1 MITYEQFRQ
10 RYKFDQDLDFIG
22 NGAFSIVFKA
32 KYNDR
37 DNYEYAIKRSEVKF
51 IDGKKY
57 TLEEEF
63 KVVKD
68 LSPNDNIA
76 YYKDVI
82 NIKTDH
88 GEYDYI
94 IMEYYPYGNLSKLI
108 KLNGVSYEEE
118 HEKGKELQK
127 ELSFEDKENIAI
139 NILKGLSFLHKNNRI
154 HRDLKPSNILIHY
167 DEQRRLITPLITDFG
182 LSKIVNQEVESF
194 IENSVQGGTVEYS
207 SPEQIKGD
215 TKIYYNTDLWAYGVI
230 IYELFTGKS
239 LFNSKSKNNRSVSRQ
254 GIGDKILNEKISENI
269 EELPK
274 RWQKIAEKCLVRDP
288 NYRVKTADELL
299 DIIFKN
305 EQKKEILIKNEET
318 KVEETVRYNKIATP
332 IIKTTQ
338 PQKGKKTGSIE
349 ILHPTG
355 ENFTYSVNDGKY
367 STEKTFLNLNPGSY
381 KVSVKD
387 EKSNIKSVETKILVY
402 RNNDL
407 KNFLY
412 IFGSAFLI
420 ILLSTIIKNKSKSI
434 ESEEPLDSVTIIGP
448 IYDSKNSLHKI
459 IDSANYFFEKAKK
472 SDDSIYFKD
481 YKSAILRY
489 KLAIDRGAKIDT
501 TLALNLGK
509 CYCNMRDYH
518 KSIIWF
524 QNSCLKNNK
533 NAYYGIGVC
542 FYNQQ
547 KYKEAFDYFIKSST
561 KESYYVL
568 GLMYENGYY
577 VEQSDA
583 MAYEYYNKAYIN
595 GYEPAKK
602 DVDRF
607 SPTSPYN

>member
-1 MITYEQFRQ
+1 MNYEQLRQ
-10 RYKFDQDLDFIG
+10 LYKFDIEKDFRG
-22 NGAFSIVFKA
+22 NGAFSVVFKA

-37 DNYEYAIKRSEVKF
+37 DNYQYAIKRSEVKF

-57 TLEEEF
+57 SLEEEF
-63 KVVKD
+63 KVIKD

-127 ELSFEDKENIAI
+127 ELSFDDKENIAVD
-139 NILKGLSFLHKNNRI
+139 ILKGLSFLHKNNRI

-167 DEQRRLITPLITDFG
+167 DEKRRLITPLITDFG

-239 LFNSKSKNNRSVSRQ
+239 LFNSTPKNNTSVSRQ

-318 KVEETVRYNKIATP
+318 VVEETVKYNKIETP
-332 IIKTTQ
+332 LVKTTH

-349 ILHPTG
+349 ILYPLG
-355 ENFTYSVNDGKY
+355 KNFTYSINDGKY
-367 STEKTFLNLNPGSY
+367 TTEKTFLNLNPGTY

-387 EKSNIKSVETKILVY
+387 EKSNIKSVETKILYY
-402 RNNDL
+402 R
-407 KNFLY
+407 KEEFKVFLY
-412 IFGSAFLI
+412 IFGTVFFI
-420 ILLSTIIKNKSKSI
+420 ILLSSIIKIYKDNTSDDVEIIPESITKSYVDKK
-434 ESEEPLDSVTIIGP
+434 
-448 IYDSKNSLHKI
+448 YDSINSIQSI
-459 IDSANYFFEKAKK
+459 IKEANSYFDKGE
-472 SDDSIYFKD
+472 
-481 YKSAILRY
+481 YKSAIIRY
-489 KLAIDRGAKIDT
+489 RLAIEKDQEKSRELNYYLGVCYFELKDYEEAKKLFASSITYNAENQFD
-501 TLALNLGK
+501 ALNYIGL
-509 CYCNMRDYH
+509 C
-518 KSIIWF
+518 F
-524 QNSCLKNNK
+524 LEQKNYQK
-533 NAYYGIGVC
+533 AYE
-542 FYNQQ
+542 FFKDAN
-547 KYKEAFDYFIKSST
+547 T
-561 KESYYVL
+561 KESFYNI

-577 VEQSDA
+577 LDQSDA

-607 SPTSPYN
+607 SPTLPHN